1 MGKWLN
7 EIVYIFLK
15 KGKKIEELY
24 IKKEWEKESEG
35 RNEIT

>member
-1 MGKWLN
+1 MTKWN
-7 EIVYIFLK
+7 SIYILK
-15 KGKKIEELY
+15 KGKEIEELY